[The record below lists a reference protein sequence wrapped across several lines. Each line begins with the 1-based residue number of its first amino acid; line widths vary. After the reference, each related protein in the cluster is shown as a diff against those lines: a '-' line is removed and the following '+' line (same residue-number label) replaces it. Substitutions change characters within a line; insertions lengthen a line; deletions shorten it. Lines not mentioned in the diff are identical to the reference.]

1 MDGMQGAKEVDMPRT
16 RRVANPYS
24 SSPPTSTDESF
35 DLSNNVNYL
44 LRRAHQRAEDLFAEA
59 MNGLDVTPRQA
70 TLLYNIG
77 QNAGTSLTELTRI
90 SGIDRG
96 TISEMVP
103 RMERRGLL
111 VQAKADVDG
120 RAKALWLTPS
130 GEELVREVVARTE
143 GGLADRVLST
153 LPHEYREL
161 FIKMLMQLVG
171 LEVESRTRTD

>member
-16 RRVANPYS
+16 RRVANRYS
-24 SSPPTSTDESF
+24 SSPPTSAAESF

-70 TLLYNIG
+70 TLLYTIG
-77 QNAGTSLTELTRI
+77 QNAGTSLSELTRV

-111 VQAKADVDG
+111 VQAKADDDR

-153 LPHEYREL
+153 LPHEYHQL

-171 LEVESRTRTD
+171 LEVESRTRID